1 MSLCGQVEAERDA
14 RSLHWREAA
23 AALPPEDRERIQDEI
38 MARWL
43 ALWPSEKNRRLA
55 RAGAT
60 ARVPQQIDKCL
71 TVGDVT
77 ATYRGW
83 ARMTG
88 LSEDTIRRRLNSGLS
103 PEAVIVPREHVRS
116 ALTSP
121 PP

>member
-1 MSLCGQVEAERDA
+1 MSLCDQFEAGRDA
-14 RSLHWREAA
+14 RSLHRHEAA
-23 AALPPEDRERIQDEI
+23 AALTPEECEQEQDRI

-55 RAGAT
+55 RVGAT

-77 ATYRGW
+77 ATYREW
-83 ARMTG
+83 ATVTG
-88 LSEDTIRRRLNSGLS
+88 LHEDTIRDRVERGLS

-116 ALTSP
+116 AVTSP